1 MKTAPI
7 ITLHAGARA
16 RAMIQAQGLQPAML
30 SAIAAAA
37 GGPKGL
43 GLIPLDRWL
52 FGHWLRDHTAPLEL
66 IGASIGAW
74 RMTAAAQVDADAR
87 LKQLADTYIGPT
99 PLARKPS
106 RTEVSRYMR
115 GLATACLPEQTLPQ
129 WAPGRHAHVL
139 TALAVGPLAGRSE
152 ARHFTRMGLA
162 NLRERR
168 ALGSHLQRVIFQV
181 NGATSLPLPEDG
193 LGSEHCAATPDNL
206 ADALQASG
214 NLPLLCHPVRGIAQ
228 APQGDY
234 WDGGLIDYHLAWPW
248 QRFEGIVLYPHF
260 RNRLIPG
267 WLDKTLPW
275 RHLRAGQQHPWLENV
290 LLITPGPG
298 LLERLPG
305 KRLPERRDFDLCRG
319 DMQALARRWRQAHQE
334 CERLA
339 EAFAR
344 WVEKPDPSV
353 LKPL

>member
-1 MKTAPI
+1 M
-7 ITLHAGARA
+7 TLYAGARV
-16 RAMIQAQGLQPAML
+16 RDLIGQHGLQPAML

-52 FGHWLRDHTAPLEL
+52 FGTWLREHTAPLEL

-99 PLARKPS
+99 PLTRRPS
-106 RTEVSRYMR
+106 RTEVSRFMR
-115 GLATACLPEQTLPQ
+115 KLATACLPEQGEPR
-129 WAPGRHAHVL
+129 WAAGRRVQVL
-139 TALAVGPLAGRSE
+139 TARAPGPVQGRSE
-152 ARHFTRMGLA
+152 ARHFARMGLA
-162 NLRERR
+162 NLYDRR
-168 ALGSHLQRVIFQV
+168 ALGGYLQRVVFHV
-181 NGATSLPLPEDG
+181 DGARPLPVPDDG
-193 LGSEHCAATPDNL
+193 LGATRCAATSANL

-214 NLPLLCHPVRGIAQ
+214 NLPLLCHPVRGIAD
-228 APQGDY
+228 APDGHY

-248 QRFEGIVLYPHF
+248 QQFQGIVLYPHF
-260 RNRLIPG
+260 RNRLVPG

-275 RHLRAGQQHPWLENV
+275 RHLRAGQHHPWLENV

-298 LLERLPG
+298 LLARLPG
-305 KRLPERRDFDLCRG
+305 NRLPERGDFDWCRG
-319 DMQALARRWRQAHQE
+319 DMQALARRWRQAYQE
-334 CERLA
+334 CDRLA

-344 WVEKPDPSV
+344 WVEKPDPQQLRS
-353 LKPL
+353 L